1 MVGRR
6 PRAVNWPSQI
16 HKTHPTFPRRRRTK
30 PHGHRYRDDDQEAAV
45 SSAQGSGHPPT
56 ATQSDDF
63 KDAAALLAAEQRRAD
78 LKRRVLDGMQ
88 ELDLGELDR
97 TLRKSDIDLSS
108 IRDKKVRRF
117 YQRQNE
123 TLDAWLEVDA
133 LVYAVADDVI
143 DSMVSSLARLSR
155 PLSEPQ
161 IDTGSRIRMQIGTG

>member
-16 HKTHPTFPRRRRTK
+16 HKTHPTFPRRRRAK

-45 SSAQGSGHPPT
+45 SSAQGSGHAP
-56 ATQSDDF
+56 AAIQSDDF
-63 KDAAALLAAEQRRAD
+63 KDAAALLAAERRRAD
-78 LKRRVLDGMQ
+78 LKCKVLDGMR

-97 TLRKSDIDLSS
+97 TLRKSDTELGS
-108 IRDKKVRRF
+108 IRNKKVRRF

-143 DSMVSSLARLSR
+143 DSMVSLVDHLSHSSL
-155 PLSEPQ
+155 
-161 IDTGSRIRMQIGTG
+161 